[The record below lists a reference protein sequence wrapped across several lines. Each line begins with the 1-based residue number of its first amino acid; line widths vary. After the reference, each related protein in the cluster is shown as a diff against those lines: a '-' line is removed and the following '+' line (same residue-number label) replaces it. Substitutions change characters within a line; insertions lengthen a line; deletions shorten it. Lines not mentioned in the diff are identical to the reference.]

1 MLYTSGDWFVKS
13 GREDEFVD
21 AWRELAEWTAAE
33 IAPGAR
39 AMLLRDRD
47 DASRFRSFGPWAS
60 DEQILAWRQSDGFAS
75 RITHIRG
82 MLERFEANTLVV
94 SVRVGEPLP

>member
-33 IAPGAR
+33 VAPGAR
-39 AMLLRDRD
+39 AMLLRDQD

-75 RITHIRG
+75 RIAHIRG
-82 MLERFEANTLVV
+82 MLERFEAHTLVV
-94 SVRVGEPLP
+94 AVSVGESLP